1 MFQVVAHRRLWYT
14 CSGILVAASVIAAG
28 IWGLNLGI
36 DFTGGSLVELSFA
49 QERPAAR
56 AITERV
62 ESVGATRVLVQLAG
76 EHNAIIRT
84 AFMTPDVRAAIT
96 KAFAS
101 DATEAR
107 FESIGPTIGRELAR
121 KTVIGVTLALILIVA
136 YVGWM
141 FRRAGREVSSLAY
154 GMVTLVSM
162 AHTVLIPIGV
172 FAVLGAFVGVE
183 IDAQFIAALL
193 TILGYSI
200 NDTII
205 ILDRIR
211 ENVTG
216 SRYTGAF
223 ADVVEQSVRQSFTR
237 SLNTGLATLAA
248 LLAIVLFGGA
258 SVRFFALAIM
268 IGIAI
273 GTYSSIFIAAPLLVT
288 WYERKHR
295 TA

>member
-1 MFQVVAHRRLWYT
+1 MLRVVAHRRLWYAI
-14 CSGILVAASVIAAG
+14 SGVCIGASIIAVG
-28 IWGLNLGI
+28 IWRLNLGI
-36 DFTGGSLVELSFA
+36 DFTGGTLIELAFA
-49 QERPAAR
+49 DARPAPSVIR
-56 AITERV
+56 ERV
-62 ESVGATRVLVQLAG
+62 ESAGATRVLVQPAG
-76 EHNAIIRT
+76 ERNAIIRT
-84 AFMTPDVRAAIT
+84 ALMTSEVRAAVVR
-96 KAFAS
+96 AFAGQ
-101 DATEAR
+101 AVGQR

-121 KTVIGVTLALILIVA
+121 KTVTGVILALVLIVA

-141 FRRAGREVSSLAY
+141 FRRAGKEISSLAY
-154 GMVTLVSM
+154 GAVTLASM
-162 AHTVLIPIGV
+162 AHTVIIPIGV
-172 FAVLGAFVGVE
+172 FAVLGATLGVE
-183 IDAQFIAALL
+183 IDAPFIAALL

-211 ENVTG
+211 ENVSG
-216 SRYTGAF
+216 NRRAEAF
-223 ADVVEQSVRQSFTR
+223 ADVVERSVRQSFTR